1 MVVSIDD
8 ARHAIW
14 NLQTKDVDEEEFIH
28 HQSMII
34 TLDFLED
41 CGFDNL
47 SLEESRQA
55 DNN

>member
-1 MVVSIDD
+1 MIVSIDD

-14 NLQTKDVDEEEFIH
+14 NLQTKQKDKEEAIH

-47 SLEESRQA
+47 SLEESQQV
-55 DNN
+55 NKG

>member
-8 ARHAIW
+8 ARQAIW
-14 NLQTKDVDEEEFIH
+14 NLQTRQEDEEEAIH

-47 SLEESRQA
+47 SLEESQQA
-55 DNN
+55 NKG

>member
-14 NLQTKDVDEEEFIH
+14 NLQTKQEDEEEAIH

-47 SLEESRQA
+47 SLEESQQV
-55 DNN
+55 NKG

>member
-14 NLQTKDVDEEEFIH
+14 NLQTKDVDEEECIH